1 MRNYRILDGFLIR
14 IIAIITMVIDHLALG
29 LGLFSFLDTSSNLYW
44 ILRIIGRLSFPLFA
58 LGIVEGMIHTSN
70 KEKYL
75 LRLLG
80 MLVLTSVSIYL
91 ITDVFKIVSY
101 TSGNI
106 FIDLFLGALIIY
118 FLTFKNKTSLL
129 SLLAIG
135 VVVLIQFPNTP
146 NFLKPSYSFYG
157 VSLIV
162 LLYLGYLF
170 ACYNAKLKA
179 NKYMMDYEDYKLTTY
194 YQGDINRMYA
204 LMIILTNIIFFII
217 CMYFPYFN
225 QILVMSV
232 QDYSIISIIFVILY
246 NGKHGYS
253 SKWFKIFNY
262 LFYPLHLIIIFS
274 LLYLL

>member
-1 MRNYRILDGFLIR
+1 
-14 IIAIITMVIDHLALG
+14 
-29 LGLFSFLDTSSNLYW
+29 
-44 ILRIIGRLSFPLFA
+44 
-58 LGIVEGMIHTSN
+58 MIHTSN

-135 VVVLIQFPNTP
+135 VVALIQFPNTP

-157 VSLIV
+157 VFLIV

>member
-1 MRNYRILDGFLIR
+1 MRNYRILDGFWIR

-44 ILRIIGRLSFPLFA
+44 ILRIIGRTSFPLFA

-135 VVVLIQFPNTP
+135 IVAIIQFPNTP

-170 ACYNAKLKA
+170 VCYNAKLKA
-179 NKYMMDYEDYKLTTY
+179 NKYMMEYEDYKLTTY
-194 YQGDINRMYA
+194 YQGDISRMYA
-204 LMIILTNIIFFII
+204 LMIVLTNIIFFII

-225 QILVMSV
+225 QLLVMSV

-246 NGKHGYS
+246 NGKRGYS

-262 LFYPLHLIIIFS
+262 LFYPLHLIIIFG